1 MKLKSLL
8 SGFLAIGLLAP
19 CFSTLAQDKL
29 LIDFKN
35 PDSAKRITDNGPD
48 TKFAIVGGLNGN
60 VLEVTNTPGTNGYPG
75 VKISPEG
82 SVWDLSQNGRVE
94 ADVTNLSDEKIT
106 ICLRVDNPGDWQTN
120 PWNGEN
126 LALGPGK
133 SGTARVTFG
142 YSWGNPGFKLDPS
155 KVSLVMLFTTKPK
168 KEIKFRVDAIRGAG
182 KAGEKPKGSTE
193 RVKPKNGSFLALGE
207 GYPADRIEDRGTKTT
222 ISGKTAQIVFPADT
236 KDKWPG
242 AFFKTPE
249 GVIWDLSD
257 CTQAEFTLSNNGAK
271 PARIFCRIDNNGAN
285 GTKNCATADV
295 TIEAGAKKTVVV
307 PFITDKVWDGEI
319 KESGFRFSSSD
330 VVGLLVFTEFNGE
343 EKKIILESV
352 KAIAV
357 KGPAMPEWLGKKPPV
372 DGKWTLTFE
381 DNFDGT
387 AVDKTK
393 WTLPDIKKAD
403 ATEETFPIE
412 IEGEKSWWGSPSVH
426 VAKNASVEGGF
437 LKLKTDKPK
446 EIPEA
451 LPQFKDIKYT
461 TTVLTTFGKFTQKY
475 GYFESRMKLPTT
487 IGMWPA
493 FWLMPDRGKEAGI
506 WWKRQDTTNGGMEF
520 DIMEYLVRYG
530 PYRYNVAFHWD
541 GYKKEH
547 KAIGTE
553 DIYTYTDKDGFITSG
568 LLWEPG
574 KITLYCNGRVVGTW
588 KNDRIAS
595 VPEYIMYTMPI
606 GGWGGNTNVDD
617 SKLPAYFIVDYVRV
631 WQKEEWK

>member
-1 MKLKSLL
+1 MKLKSLFT
-8 SGFLAIGLLAP
+8 GFFVFGLLSQGFAAA
-19 CFSTLAQDKL
+19 AQDKV
-29 LIDFKN
+29 LIDFKQQGVE
-35 PDSAKRITDNGPD
+35 SRIKDNGPD

-75 VKISPEG
+75 VKIAPDG
-82 SVWDLSQNGRVE
+82 AVWDLSQNSRVE
-94 ADVTNLSDEKIT
+94 ADITNLSDTNIT

-126 LALGPGK
+126 LSLAAGK
-133 SGTARVTFG
+133 SGTAKVNFG

-155 KVSLVMLFTTKPK
+155 KVSMVMLFTTKPK
-168 KEIKFRVDAIRGAG
+168 KEIKFRVDAIRAAG
-182 KAGEKPKGSTE
+182 KAGEKPKGSIE
-193 RVKPKNGSFLALGE
+193 KVKPKDGVILEFTKGFSENQIDNRGS
-207 GYPADRIEDRGTKTT
+207 KTV
-222 ISGKTAQIVFPADT
+222 IAGNSAQITFSTEP

-249 GVIWDLSD
+249 GVIWDLSG
-257 CTQAEFTLSNNGAK
+257 CNQVEFTITNNGSK
-271 PARIFCRIDNNGAN
+271 PARIFCRVDNNNADGKKHCAN
-285 GTKNCATADV
+285 ADA
-295 TIEAGAKKTVVV
+295 TIEAGAKKTVIV
-307 PFITDKVWDGEI
+307 PFVTDKIWDGEV
-319 KESGFRFSSSD
+319 KNSGFVFSSAD
-330 VVGLLVFTEFNGE
+330 VKGFLVFVEQNGE
-343 EKKIILESV
+343 EKKITLDPV
-352 KAIAV
+352 KAVAA
-357 KGPAMPEWLGKKPPV
+357 KGPTMPEWLGKKPPV

-387 AVDKTK
+387 TLDMTK
-393 WTLPDIKKAD
+393 WTLPNIRENI
-403 ATEETFPIE
+403 TEDTFPIE

-451 LPQFKDIKYT
+451 LPKFKDIKYT
-461 TTVLTTFGKFTQKY
+461 TTVVTTFGKFTQKY

-487 IGMWPA
+487 VGMWPA
-493 FWLMPDRGKEAGI
+493 FWLMPDRGKDAGI

-530 PYRYNVAFHWD
+530 AYHYNAAFHWD
-541 GYKKEH
+541 GYKEKH
-547 KAIGTE
+547 KSIGTE
-553 DIYTYTDKDGFITSG
+553 SIYFYTDKDGFLTSG

-574 KITLYCNGRVVGTW
+574 KITLYCNGNVVGTW

-606 GGWGGNTNVDD
+606 GGWGAGCNVDD
-617 SKLPAYFIVDYVRV
+617 SKLPAYFTVDYVRV
-631 WQKEEWK
+631 WQKDEWK